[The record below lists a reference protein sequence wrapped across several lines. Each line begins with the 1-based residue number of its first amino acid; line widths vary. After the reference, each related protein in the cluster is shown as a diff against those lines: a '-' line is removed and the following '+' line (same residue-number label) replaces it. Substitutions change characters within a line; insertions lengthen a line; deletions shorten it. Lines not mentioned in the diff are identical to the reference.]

1 MRERVKSHLFSTFFA
16 PITFELRFRSV
27 SIGILAILPV
37 RILYASAIDE
47 AGAWD
52 NYSTQA
58 IFSHLIDLFAILQA
72 AIVQHVLN
80 GKFTY
85 QNTTLLLP
93 HKTQIQMAFQWSVQI
108 DGFAY
113 STWSWAFHNAN
124 FILCCFFSS
133 LCDHPKWEET
143 NTQRRN
149 ERDWRRAKRTKH
161 EKMWEMNAHR
171 MQLLSR
177 QKLALFA

>member
-52 NYSTQA
+52 NYSTKA
-58 IFSHLIDLFAILQA
+58 IFSHLIDLFAIFQA

-108 DGFAY
+108 DEFAY

-124 FILCCFFSS
+124 FILCCFFFFFVWSPEMGR
-133 LCDHPKWEET
+133 DKHTAEERKRLKKSKT
-143 NTQRRN
+143 HQTRKNV
-149 ERDWRRAKRTKH
+149 RDECAPHAVIK
-161 EKMWEMNAHR
+161 
-171 MQLLSR
+171 
-177 QKLALFA
+177 

>member
-52 NYSTQA
+52 NYSTKA

-108 DGFAY
+108 DEFAY

-124 FILCCFFSS
+124 FILCCFFLL
-133 LCDHPKWEET
+133 LCVITRNGKRQTHSGGTKEIEEEQNAP
-143 NTQRRN
+143 NTKKC
-149 ERDWRRAKRTKH
+149 ERWMRT
-161 EKMWEMNAHR
+161 AC
-171 MQLLSR
+171 SY
-177 QKLALFA
+177 